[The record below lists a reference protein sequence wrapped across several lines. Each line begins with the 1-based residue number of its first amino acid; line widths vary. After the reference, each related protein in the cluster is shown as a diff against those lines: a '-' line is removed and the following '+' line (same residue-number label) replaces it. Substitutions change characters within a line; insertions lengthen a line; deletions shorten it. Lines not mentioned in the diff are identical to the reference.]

1 MRFSKLPL
9 AGAYRID
16 IDPAEDQRGFFARIW
31 SARELADHGLNPGL
45 AESSLSFNPR
55 KGTLRGLHYQDPP
68 HVEAKL
74 VTCLRGELWD
84 VMVDLRP
91 ESTTYRQWH
100 AVRLSARDLA
110 SVYVPE
116 QFAHGF
122 QTLEADTLVLYQI
135 AGAYHPE
142 AARGIRWD
150 DPALRID
157 WPPETERI
165 ISDRDQAYPLLD
177 PAR

>member
-1 MRFSKLPL
+1 VQFSKLPL

-16 IDPAEDQRGFFARIW
+16 IDPAEDHRGFFARIW
-31 SARELADHGLNPGL
+31 SAREFTDHGLNPEL
-45 AESSLSFNPR
+45 LESSLSFNIR
-55 KGTLRGLHYQDPP
+55 KGTLRGLHFQDPP
-68 HVEAKL
+68 YEEAKL
-74 VTCLRGELWD
+74 VTCLRGAIWD

-91 ESTTYRQWH
+91 ASMTYRHWH
-100 AVRLSARDLA
+100 AVRLSARDLS

-122 QTLEADTLVLYQI
+122 QTLEADSLVLYQI

-157 WPPETERI
+157 WPLEKERI

-177 PAR
+177 P